1 MDSAR
6 LDMRNGRLRS
16 QTLTTLSDDY
26 TQDQY
31 DEEYSRQ
38 TTLEAFK
45 ELRLERNI
53 KLTKTDHLMVSDFP
67 YPSED
72 IRAAWVTY
80 RQNLRNIPVTSSTP
94 RIDED
99 GSLVDIIWPTAPIW
113 PANVV

>member
-1 MDSAR
+1 MDSAQ
-6 LDMRNGRLRS
+6 LDMRNARIRS

-53 KLTKTDHLMVSDFP
+53 KLKKTDHLMVSDFP

-80 RQNLRNIPVTSSTP
+80 RQNLRNIPITSPPSF
-94 RIDED
+94 DED
-99 GSLVDIIWPTAPIW
+99 SQLVVAWPTPPIW

>member
-6 LDMRNGRLRS
+6 LDMRNDRIRG
-16 QTLTTLSDDY
+16 QTLTALPDDY

-38 TTLEAFK
+38 STLEAFK
-45 ELRLERNI
+45 ELRLERTSRL
-53 KLTKTDHLMVSDFP
+53 KKTDHLMVSDFP

-72 IRAAWVTY
+72 IRTAWKTY
-80 RQNLRNIPVTSSTP
+80 RTALRNLPVTSPPSF
-94 RIDED
+94 DEN
-99 GSLVDIIWPTAPIW
+99 GLLVVTWPTPPIW

>member
-53 KLTKTDHLMVSDFP
+53 KLTKTDHLMVSFP

-80 RQNLRNIPVTSSTP
+80 RQNLRNMLITSPPSFDEEMENFVVT
-94 RIDED
+94 
-99 GSLVDIIWPTAPIW
+99 WPTAPIW